1 MKRIKF
7 IIVGV
12 IMATFMSTLLGCNAI
27 DNSVIAPIKS
37 TLSEKYGKSFTVAAI
52 GDRIDRDTATA
63 YVYADDN
70 PTMRFVV
77 RVDKTGKVVYEDY
90 PYRLMCRMMEN
101 KIKNTFE
108 KYSIKSECFVMF
120 TPKIRINVSTDMT
133 FDEFFNVNSPE
144 SASTNII
151 VLSDDNLT
159 GENIVNV
166 YTEIGNF
173 LGDIDFATSLR
184 VLTERDFNTV
194 KEKIRNEVEPFD
206 LYTVKSYGAIDNIK
220 ELYIK
225 VEDGEMPWTASEI
238 DFELGKE

>member
-1 MKRIKF
+1 MKRTKF

-12 IMATFMSTLLGCNAI
+12 IMAALMSALSGCNAI
-27 DNSVIAPIKS
+27 NNRLSSQIKS
-37 TLSEKYGKSFTVAAI
+37 TLSEKYGISFTVAAI

-63 YVYADDN
+63 YVYADDD

-77 RVDKTGKVVYEDY
+77 RTDKSGKVVYDDY
-90 PYRLMCRMMEN
+90 LYRLMCRTMEN
-101 KIKNTFE
+101 KIKETFE

-120 TPKIRINVSTDMT
+120 TPKIHISVSADMT

-166 YTEIGNF
+166 YTEIVSF
-173 LGDIDFATSLR
+173 LGDTDFATSLR

-194 KEKIRNEVEPFD
+194 KEKIRHEVEPFD
-206 LYTVKSYGAIDNIK
+206 LYTIKSYGAVDNIE

-238 DFELGKE
+238 NSILLS